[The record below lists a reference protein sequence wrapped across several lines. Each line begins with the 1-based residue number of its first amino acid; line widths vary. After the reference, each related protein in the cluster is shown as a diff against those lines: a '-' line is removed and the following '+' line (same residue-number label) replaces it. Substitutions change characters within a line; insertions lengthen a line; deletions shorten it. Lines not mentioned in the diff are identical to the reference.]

1 MLGHVAVLA
10 SLAGVGL
17 VIAAR
22 RIQTLLL
29 P

>member
-10 SLAGVGL
+10 SLAAVGL
-17 VIAAR
+17 VVAAR
-22 RIQTLLL
+22 RIQSLLL